1 MVKYHY
7 LLLYLSLV
15 LFAILNSV
23 ATINSAMFVLLIV
36 FTIGWIIL
44 VVVNKHYL
52 RRLHTVRA
60 AINGVVLVVFM
71 ILMIVQSVNVSSP
84 QQNSGPA
91 IVGLVFLYGS
101 VLFNSVVFVRNQYR
115 RRKKERRERKSNRVK
130 NAAKVHL

>member
-1 MVKYHY
+1 
-7 LLLYLSLV
+7 
-15 LFAILNSV
+15 
-23 ATINSAMFVLLIV
+23 MFVLLIV

-52 RRLHTVRA
+52 RTVHTVRA

-101 VLFNSVVFVRNQYR
+101 VLFNSIVFVRN
-115 RRKKERRERKSNRVK
+115 
-130 NAAKVHL
+130 